1 MQLGGD
7 SMAMVLN
14 NSPERARQAFR
25 RPPMQQQHR
34 YQSQQQQQ
42 QQQQLQL
49 QQQHQ
54 RQQTYHDQDTPT
66 SHIQQLQE
74 ENEMLRAKLNEYQQ
88 KFGYI

>member
-14 NSPERARQAFR
+14 NSPERAMQAFR

-34 YQSQQQQQ
+34 HQS
-42 QQQQLQL
+42 QQQLQL
-49 QQQHQ
+49 QQQQQ
-54 RQQTYHDQDTPT
+54 RQQTYQDQDTPI